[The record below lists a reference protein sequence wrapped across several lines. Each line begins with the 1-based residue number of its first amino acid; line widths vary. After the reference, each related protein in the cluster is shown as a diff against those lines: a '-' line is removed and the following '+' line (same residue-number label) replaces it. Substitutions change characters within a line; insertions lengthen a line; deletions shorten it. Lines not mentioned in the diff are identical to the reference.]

1 MSTPILDALGRA
13 LDPTIPRA
21 RVVSLVPSETESV
34 VAMVGVA
41 RLVGRT
47 DFCEE
52 PAAELE
58 RVPSVGGTKRFDP
71 AAVIALAPDLV
82 LANKEENG
90 RSDVE
95 ALLAAGLDVHVSFPR
110 TLADNVAYLDALA
123 ALLGAPDAARRER
136 DLLRSH
142 ASATPDVRASVAAP
156 IWREPWMTFDE
167 RTYASDVLR
176 AIGAHNVF
184 SGRPRAYPLAADLRQ
199 AAPLPPERTAGRDT
213 RYPRFEWSELVE
225 RAPQLLLLPDEP
237 YRFGEAE
244 RSELSA
250 ALPQAQVALVS
261 GKDLFWY
268 GVRSADA
275 IARLGAQLDQLLSSG
290 R

>member
-1 MSTPILDALGRA
+1 M
-13 LDPTIPRA
+13 
-21 RVVSLVPSETESV
+21 
-34 VAMVGVA
+34 
-41 RLVGRT
+41 
-47 DFCEE
+47 
-52 PAAELE
+52 
-58 RVPSVGGTKRFDP
+58 
-71 AAVIALAPDLV
+71 
-82 LANKEENG
+82 
-90 RSDVE
+90 
-95 ALLAAGLDVHVSFPR
+95 
-110 TLADNVAYLDALA
+110 
-123 ALLGAPDAARRER
+123 
-136 DLLRSH
+136 
-142 ASATPDVRASVAAP
+142 
-156 IWREPWMTFDE
+156 
-167 RTYASDVLR
+167 LR